1 VSRHILIEHEKIDFL
16 MEVDDANNVK
26 LLNFSPKNAINID
39 SLNIPKSDLLR
50 PVEIKLCGENHDD
63 HHGLKHTNTYGAST
77 LKYFAHEII
86 STGMGPKLELI
97 LKNNEGLV
105 VKCCYQLYKDISVIR
120 SWVELKNEGNDKI
133 GIEYVTSFVLYAI
146 DKGTLTH
153 WSECSYLHVIH
164 NSWVNEL
171 QWRRYSLRELGL
183 SRVEGEYQKDPN
195 GLQNFTLK
203 RIYYKNTG
211 TWSTCEYLPMGAY
224 ENVESGIT
232 YLWQIENQGSWYYEI
247 GDKNG
252 HLYLHLCGPTYDE
265 NMWLKWLKNGER
277 FISVPVAI
285 AVVAGSFEEALQE
298 LTQYRRIIRRKNED
312 NIKLPVIF
320 NDYMNCLFGD
330 PTTEKL
336 IPIIDKASEIGC
348 EYFVID
354 AGWYG
359 DDFWWDSVG
368 EWLPSKRRFPNGI
381 REVIDYIKSKEM
393 TPGLWLEI
401 EVMGVNCKLAKKA
414 PDDWFFMRN
423 GKRVIDHGRYQLDFR
438 NPEVRRFADSVIQR
452 LVEEYGV
459 GYIKMDYNI
468 NAGPGTDSNTDSL
481 GEGLLEHNRAYLE
494 WIDSIFIKYPHL
506 IIENCS
512 SGGMRM
518 DYALLSKL
526 SIQSTSDQTD
536 YRLYSYIAASAPI
549 GATPEQCAVWSFP
562 VAGAEEEEVI
572 FNMVNAMLLRIHQ
585 SGEIWAMEGKNLGLI
600 KEGIAYYKKIRNII
614 PQSLPFWP
622 LGIPKREDKWLALGL
637 KDQSKILLAVWKV
650 NASNDTCIVPLPF
663 IKNKNVVKKSCYPA
677 KAENDFIYHKLSGNL
692 CVKMKAQFA
701 ARVFEIGIEE

>member
-1 VSRHILIEHEKIDFL
+1 MFQQISVKHDTINFLIGIDNNNDVL
-16 MEVDDANNVK
+16 LVDC
-26 LLNFSPKNAINID
+26 SPKNFNNKFNIL
-39 SLNIPKSDLLR
+39 SNNLLS
-50 PVEIKLCGENHDD
+50 PVELKLCGENHND

-77 LKYFAHEII
+77 LKYIKHDII
-86 STGMGPKLELI
+86 STEFGPRLELTM
-97 LKNNEGLV
+97 KNNQGLV
-105 VKCCYQLYKDISVIR
+105 VKCCYQFYRNISVIR
-120 SWVELKNEGNDKI
+120 SWVEVKNEGNNAI
-133 GIEYVTSFVLYAI
+133 GIEYITSFALYAI

-153 WSECSYLHVIH
+153 WSESSYLHVIH
-164 NSWVNEL
+164 NSWANEL
-171 QWRRYSLRELGL
+171 QWRKYSLPELGL
-183 SRVEGEYQKDPN
+183 TRTEGEYQNDPN
-195 GLQNFTLK
+195 GQQNFTLK

-252 HLYLHLCGPTYDE
+252 HLYLHLCGPTFDE
-265 NMWLKWLKNGER
+265 NMWLKWLKSGEK
-277 FISVPVAI
+277 FVSVPVAI
-285 AVVAGSFEEALQE
+285 AVTSGDFEAAIQE
-298 LTQYRRIIRRKNED
+298 LTKYRRVIRRENQD
-312 NIKLPVIF
+312 NINLPVIF

-330 PTTEKL
+330 PTTDKL
-336 IPIIDKASEIGC
+336 LPIIDKASEIGC

-354 AGWYG
+354 AGWYD

-381 REVIDYIKSKEM
+381 KEVIDYIKSKGM
-393 TPGLWLEI
+393 IPGLWLEI
-401 EVMGVNCKLAKKA
+401 EVMGIKCNLAREL
-414 PDDWFFMRN
+414 PDNWFFMRN
-423 GKRVIDHGRYQLDFR
+423 GRRVIDHGRYQLDFR
-438 NPEVRRFADSVIQR
+438 NAEVREYASKVIQR
-452 LVEEYGV
+452 LIEDYGI

-468 NAGPGTDSNTDSL
+468 NAGPGTELNTDGL

-494 WIDSIFIKYPHL
+494 WIDSIFKKYPYL

-536 YRLYSYIAASAPI
+536 YRLYSYIASSAPI
-549 GATPEQCAVWSFP
+549 GAAPEQCAVWSYP
-562 VAGAEEEEVI
+562 ISGADEEEVI

-585 SGEIWAMEGKNLGLI
+585 SGEIWAMEGKNLESI
-600 KEGIAYYKKIRNII
+600 KEGIEYYKKIRNII

-637 KDQSKILLAVWKV
+637 KDNSKVLIAVWKV
-650 NASNDTCIVPLPF
+650 NASNDTCIIPLHF
-663 IKNKNVVKKSCYPA
+663 IKNKDVVINSCYPA
-677 KAENDFIYHKLSGNL
+677 KAIDDFVFHNTSGNL
-692 CVKMKAQFA
+692 CIKMKGQFI
-701 ARVFEIGIEE
+701 ARIFEIEVK